1 MSQFSLHKANPTSVT
16 LSRRRFMGLGFW
28 ASSLALVGPTSSP
41 QFGQQA
47 MAQGRTDFLGFG
59 DAERSSNARD
69 ALLGAK
75 QWLNTAALSTEDL
88 AGKVLLVNFWTY
100 SCINSLRA
108 LPYTGEWAGKYGA
121 SGLRVIGVHTP
132 EFAFEK
138 DVGNIRKALARY
150 QVDYPI
156 AVDSDYRIWQSF
168 ANEAWPAF
176 FFIDANGNVR
186 HRKYGEGEYDESE
199 QLIQKLLTEAGAAA
213 PGGLVADHGAGVLAA
228 PDWDDVQ
235 SPETY
240 LGYAKATNFI
250 SASRTKRDRPTHY
263 ESAQRLSLN
272 QWSLAG
278 AWTVGPEFVSV
289 DGAQGAITLR
299 FHARDL
305 HLVMGPSPSGQ
316 PVRFRVTLDGAAL
329 KGDHGT
335 DIDVDGQGTVQ
346 DVRLYQL
353 IRQSG
358 TVKDRTMQIEF
369 SSPGARA
376 YVFTFG

>member
-1 MSQFSLHKANPTSVT
+1 
-16 LSRRRFMGLGFW
+16 
-28 ASSLALVGPTSSP
+28 
-41 QFGQQA
+41 
-47 MAQGRTDFLGFG
+47 MAQGRTNFLGFG

-75 QWLNTAALSTEDL
+75 QWLNTAALSTEDV

-138 DVGNIRKALARY
+138 DFGNIRKALARY

-176 FFIDANGNVR
+176 FFIDKNGSVR
-186 HRKYGEGEYDESE
+186 RRKYGEGEYDESE
-199 QLIQKLLTEAGAAA
+199 QLIQKLLTEAGASA
-213 PGGLVADHGAGVLAA
+213 PSGLVAANGAGVLAA

-240 LGYAKATNFI
+240 LGYAKATNFV
-250 SASRTKRDRPTHY
+250 SASGAKRDRPAQY
-263 ESAQRLSLN
+263 EPAQRLSLN
-272 QWSLAG
+272 HWSLAG
-278 AWTVGPEFVSV
+278 EWTIGSEIVSG
-289 DGAQGAITLR
+289 DKEGAIAVR

-316 PVRFRVTLDGAAL
+316 PVPFRVTLDGAAPEA
-329 KGDHGT
+329 DHGT
-335 DIDVDGQGTVQ
+335 DIDVDGRGTVQ

-358 TVKDRTMQIEF
+358 TVKDRTMRIEF
-369 SSPGARA
+369 SSAGARA

>member
-138 DVGNIRKALARY
+138 DVGTSARRSH
-150 QVDYPI
+150 DTRSTIPSRWI
-156 AVDSDYRIWQSF
+156 ATTASGSHS
-168 ANEAWPAF
+168 PT
-176 FFIDANGNVR
+176 R
-186 HRKYGEGEYDESE
+186 H
-199 QLIQKLLTEAGAAA
+199 
-213 PGGLVADHGAGVLAA
+213 
-228 PDWDDVQ
+228 
-235 SPETY
+235 
-240 LGYAKATNFI
+240 
-250 SASRTKRDRPTHY
+250 
-263 ESAQRLSLN
+263 
-272 QWSLAG
+272 
-278 AWTVGPEFVSV
+278 
-289 DGAQGAITLR
+289 
-299 FHARDL
+299 
-305 HLVMGPSPSGQ
+305 GQ
-316 PVRFRVTLDGAAL
+316 
-329 KGDHGT
+329 H
-335 DIDVDGQGTVQ
+335 
-346 DVRLYQL
+346 
-353 IRQSG
+353 S
-358 TVKDRTMQIEF
+358 F
-369 SSPGARA
+369 SSTQMATCATGNMVKTNTMSPNSSSRSC
-376 YVFTFG
+376 